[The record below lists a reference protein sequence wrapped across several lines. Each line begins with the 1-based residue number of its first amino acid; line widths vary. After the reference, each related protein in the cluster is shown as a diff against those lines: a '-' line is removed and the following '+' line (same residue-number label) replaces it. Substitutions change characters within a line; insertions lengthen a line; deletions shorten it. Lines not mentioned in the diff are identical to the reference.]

1 MSFVFLSYSRRDVDF
16 ARYLRGLLENENI
29 NVWMDEKRLVSG
41 DNWWKS
47 IERNIDECSAFVVV
61 MSSSSDSSVYVH
73 NEILVSLFVENLG
86 WNYVVEPN
94 SHLLINQPLLE
105 SVEFSE
111 TNLSYTFGR
120 PGFLH
125 IGQYPV

>member
-16 ARYLRGLLENENI
+16 ARYLRALLENESI

-41 DNWWKS
+41 DNWWKA

-73 NEILVSLFVENLG
+73 NEILVSHFLRIWIATMKLS
-86 WNYVVEPN
+86 PI
-94 SHLLINQPLLE
+94 LINQPLLE
-105 SVEFSE
+105 GVEFSK

-120 PGFLH
+120 PSFLTV
-125 IGQYPV
+125 GQYPV